1 MKLTQS
7 CLITSIP
14 IVAATM
20 MISGCESVERD
31 EPAFV
36 YDKAEFPGAKPWTSE
51 KFDNDSKTFR
61 FAIIG
66 DRGGGANPQGTFER
80 AMEQLNWL
88 QPGFVMSVGDCVE
101 GYTSKSKVMNAQ
113 WDEFDTIVAKLRMPL
128 FFVRGNHEINTPIT
142 RQA

>member
-1 MKLTQS
+1 MKFAQS
-7 CLITSIP
+7 CLMTSIP
-14 IVAATM
+14 IVAAIMTM
-20 MISGCESVERD
+20 SGCGSVERD

-51 KFDNDSKTFR
+51 KIDNDSKTFR

-88 QPGFVMSVGDCVE
+88 RPEFVVSVGDYVE
-101 GYTSKSKVMNAQ
+101 GYTSKSEVMNAQ
-113 WDEFDTIVAKLRMPL
+113 WDEFDTIVAKLQMP
-128 FFVRGNHEINTPIT
+128 FF
-142 RQA
+142 